1 MISAG
6 DALCYAVLRSWFAI
20 WLQNG
25 CLVAAS
31 KRTSR
36 RATPFLVVLTFWLT
50 IIFASFSLFT
60 RPNATVAAALFIFA
74 LSAAGAIFL
83 ISELSRPFQ
92 GMMQISSAPLRN
104 ALVPLSP

>member
-1 MISAG
+1 MSGCGLKENIQESYTLPG
-6 DALCYAVLRSWFAI
+6 GVDVLAHNHFRE
-20 WLQNG
+20 L
-25 CLVAAS
+25 
-31 KRTSR
+31 R
-36 RATPFLVVLTFWLT
+36 
-50 IIFASFSLFT
+50 LFT

-74 LSAAGAIFL
+74 LSAAGAIFS